1 MIDVPITAPATAAMP
16 RRPIRPLPVIGAALA
31 VASLLAAM
39 LAGPEGTTIPSVVL
53 GAGALCCLTV
63 ALGIRFRRLVK
74 EPEAPLLGLII
85 LAVLIVGLAVV
96 AFGLSFAV
104 VAAFG
109 ISAVGAAQA
118 VAGLTRLATIRRATP
133 TPWAALRGVS
143 AHDSARLMSDAIGR
157 GLSGLVLI
165 LLATFLNVPA
175 AALGAIAVSATAVA
189 RSPGTARTSAAVAGV
204 KVPQI
209 NDEVAAH
216 LHDSVLQ
223 TLALIQRSAHDP
235 AKIVQL
241 ARQQEHSLRD
251 WLAGRDGMGARQTVA
266 SSLRAVAMEVEQET
280 SGATIDVVTVGT
292 TALDRRT
299 EMLIQAA
306 REAIRNAAR
315 HGSPKVRV
323 FAETDPSGTR
333 IFVRDTGAG
342 FSMDHVSADRRG
354 IRDAI
359 IGRMD
364 HVDGTVSIDSGDHG
378 TEIELHL
385 PARPT

>member
-1 MIDVPITAPATAAMP
+1 MAT
-16 RRPIRPLPVIGAALA
+16 V
-31 VASLLAAM
+31 
-39 LAGPEGTTIPSVVL
+39 
-53 GAGALCCLTV
+53 GAG
-63 ALGIRFRRLVK
+63 
-74 EPEAPLLGLII
+74 
-85 LAVLIVGLAVV
+85 
-96 AFGLSFAV
+96 
-104 VAAFG
+104 VAATG
-109 ISAVGAAQA
+109 VLS
-118 VAGLTRLATIRRATP
+118 TLAMRSATP
-133 TPWAALRGVS
+133 TPWAAVPGITTHDGSRLIAGAAGRILVGMALILVGVS
-143 AHDSARLMSDAIGR
+143 WHGPASILGVVLVAVVTYARHHRRLAPTITADAARGR
-157 GLSGLVLI
+157 L
-165 LLATFLNVPA
+165 P
-175 AALGAIAVSATAVA
+175 
-189 RSPGTARTSAAVAGV
+189 
-204 KVPQI
+204 
-209 NDEVAAH
+209 DEVAAH

-235 AKIVQL
+235 AKVVQL

-251 WLAGRDGMGARQTVA
+251 WLAGRDGMGVRQTVA
-266 SSLRAVAMEVEQET
+266 SSLRAMAMEVEEET

-323 FAETDPSGTR
+323 FAETDPTGTR
-333 IFVRDTGAG
+333 IFVRDTGDG
-342 FSMDHVSADRRG
+342 FSIDQVPADRRG

-378 TEIELHL
+378 TEIELYL

>member
-1 MIDVPITAPATAAMP
+1 MTDIPTVQAVTPAMP
-16 RRPIRPLPVIGAALA
+16 RRPIRPLPLISAALA
-31 VASLLAAM
+31 MASLVASLIAGPDGATLLPRILAAGAICG
-39 LAGPEGTTIPSVVL
+39 LA
-53 GAGALCCLTV
+53 V
-63 ALGIRFRRLVK
+63 ALGVRCWRLLK

-85 LAVLIVGLAVV
+85 LAIAVV
-96 AFGLSFAV
+96 LLAIAALGISLAA
-104 VAAFG
+104 VAAFC
-109 ISAVGAAQA
+109 VGAAGATQT
-118 VAGLTRLATIRRATP
+118 VAGLHRVSTIRSATP
-133 TPWAALRGVS
+133 TPWAALRGIS
-143 AHDSARLMSDAIGR
+143 AHDGATLMVESIGR
-157 GLSGLVLI
+157 GLSGLVLV
-165 LLATFLNVPA
+165 LVASFMNGLATIVGVLLVAVVTYGRHHRALAPTIASDA
-175 AALGAIAVSATAVA
+175 ARGRL
-189 RSPGTARTSAAVAGV
+189 P
-204 KVPQI
+204 
-209 NDEVAAH
+209 DEVAAH

>member
-1 MIDVPITAPATAAMP
+1 MNELSTAALGTVTP
-16 RRPIRPLPVIGAALA
+16 RQRLRILPVAGGILACLALGSALIAGPDGTVIPTFALIAAALA
-31 VASLLAAM
+31 CLAV
-39 LAGPEGTTIPSVVL
+39 EL
-53 GAGALCCLTV
+53 GDR
-63 ALGIRFRRLVK
+63 IRRLLRA
-74 EPEAPLLGLII
+74 PEAPLLGL
-85 LAVLIVGLAVV
+85 LALGVVVVVLAAAVFPTGTP
-96 AFGLSFAV
+96 AAIFGFF
-104 VAAFG
+104 VAA
-109 ISAVGAAQA
+109 VGGGVIATGVLRA
-118 VAGLTRLATIRRATP
+118 LAIRNATP
-133 TPWAALRGVS
+133 TPWSAVPGITTHDGSRLALASVGRILVGVALILVGVS
-143 AHDSARLMSDAIGR
+143 WHGPASMLGVVLVAVVTYARHHGALAPTIASDAARARL
-157 GLSGLVLI
+157 
-165 LLATFLNVPA
+165 P
-175 AALGAIAVSATAVA
+175 
-189 RSPGTARTSAAVAGV
+189 
-204 KVPQI
+204 
-209 NDEVAAH
+209 DEVAAH